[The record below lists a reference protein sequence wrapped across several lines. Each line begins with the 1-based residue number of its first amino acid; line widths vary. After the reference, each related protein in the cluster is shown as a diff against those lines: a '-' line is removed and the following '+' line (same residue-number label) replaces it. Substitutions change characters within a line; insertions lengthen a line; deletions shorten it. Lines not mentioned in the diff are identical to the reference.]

1 MKPSP
6 DQHDPLERLI
16 REALDNQPLRRAPAT
31 LESQVFAAIER
42 RSSLSWWRKDFS
54 RWPLAARA
62 AFILIS
68 AVLMKFA
75 VDASMWLIGGL
86 DPNAAVAELV
96 ALVAWLKMVVVVMA
110 SIARNI
116 PAPWIYGCVTALAA
130 LYAAVFGLGTVA
142 YRTLYVNR

>member
-6 DQHDPLERLI
+6 DHDPLERLI
-16 REALDNQPLRRAPAT
+16 HETLREQPLRRAPAS
-31 LESQVFAAIER
+31 LESQVFAAIGR
-42 RSSLSWWRKDFS
+42 RSSRSWWRKDFAG
-54 RWPLAARA
+54 WPLAARA

-68 AVLMKFA
+68 AVAMKFA

-86 DPNAAVAELV
+86 DPNAVVAGF
-96 ALVAWLKMVVVVMA
+96 AAQVAWLKMVVVVVA

-116 PAPWIYGCVTALAA
+116 PALWIYGCVTALAA